1 MAGRAHPRHGRPIG
15 GIVLDP
21 HDAGA
26 QQVQAHADHVELDD
40 IHVVRATV
48 VGQRHTYLVLDRLR
62 PVFEDAAPDV
72 VRIHLDRM
80 AQEQ

>member
-1 MAGRAHPRHGRPIG
+1 
-15 GIVLDP
+15 
-21 HDAGA
+21 
-26 QQVQAHADHVELDD
+26 VQAHADHVELDD